1 MTGDDLIHLAG
12 HLIAN
17 TALGDP
23 EARYRSA
30 VSRAYY
36 GAFHLAS
43 AFLADCGARIL
54 SNHTGHVQA
63 ARILQANGHPDVV
76 EASRL
81 LDDLR
86 SARNEADYNLQKKRL
101 ASRASAQA
109 DVEMA
114 ADLQICLARC
124 RKEPAFSQIKAT
136 IGMNRP

>member
-1 MTGDDLIHLAG
+1 MTGNDLIHLAG

-17 TALGDP
+17 TALGDA
-23 EARYRSA
+23 EARHRSA

-43 AFLADCGARIL
+43 AFLADCGTRIL

-86 SARNEADYNLQKKRL
+86 TARNEADDNLQKKRL

-114 ADLQICLARC
+114 AELQICLERC

-136 IGMNRP
+136 IATNRS